1 MYVWWQIQ
9 YYFTC
14 FLDIALLVEEIR
26 QPIVGLWQIS
36 SHTIISSGPPLG

>member
-9 YYFTC
+9 YYFTY

-26 QPIVGLWQIS
+26 QPIVGLWQTS